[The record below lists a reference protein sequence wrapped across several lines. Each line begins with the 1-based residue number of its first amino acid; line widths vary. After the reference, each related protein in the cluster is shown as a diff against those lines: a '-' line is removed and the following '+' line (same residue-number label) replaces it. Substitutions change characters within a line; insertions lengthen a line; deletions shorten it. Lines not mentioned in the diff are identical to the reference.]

1 MKILITGATGL
12 VGRALGKE
20 LSALGHELTV
30 ISRTAQSAKENL
42 NFKAHIVE
50 GDLSQGPVI
59 LKDSYDGVINLM
71 GESLMGRWTDKK
83 KLSILASRE
92 TATLNLL
99 ESLKSTNL
107 SFFISASAVGIY
119 GERGDERLTESSP
132 PGAESDFLVDVC
144 AKWEAAAKRSL
155 AKRVILARIGMI
167 VHPYEGA
174 LTQMKF
180 PFKAGAGGIIGDG
193 KQIMSWIDY
202 RDLVQAFIHFVQHEK
217 SQGVYNLTSP
227 QAVSNREFSQSL
239 AHALQRPLTLPIP
252 KIMLKT
258 IFGEMSQVMTASQ
271 NVYPE
276 RLLSE
281 GFSFK
286 YVSIRGSLEECL
298 KDQAGNLEVMYAEQ
312 FVPQPIEKLFAF
324 FSDEKNLEEITP
336 KLLNFKVL
344 QMSTEKIE
352 EGSLIDYRLKIR
364 GVPARWRTR
373 IENWNP
379 PHEFVDNQLLGPY
392 KKWHHTHQ
400 FKSVP
405 GGTLMTD
412 RVIYELPVGY
422 LGWLGGRALV
432 QKDVG
437 EIFKYRRQWIAKF
450 FA

>member
-1 MKILITGATGL
+1 MKILMTGATGL

-42 NFKAHIVE
+42 NFQAHIVE
-50 GDLSQGPVI
+50 GDLSQGSVQ
-59 LKDSYDGVINLM
+59 LTGSYDGVIHLM
-71 GESLMGRWTDKK
+71 GESLMGRWTNDKK
-83 KLSILASRE
+83 HSILNSRE
-92 TATLNLL
+92 TATLNLI
-99 ESLKSTNL
+99 ESLKSTQL
-107 SFFISASAVGIY
+107 KFFISASAIGIY
-119 GERGDERLTESSP
+119 GERGEDRLTESSL
-132 PGAESDFLVDVC
+132 PGAETDFLVEVC
-144 AKWEAAAKRSL
+144 AKWEAAAQRAL
-155 AKRVILARIGMI
+155 ASRVILARIGMI

-180 PFKAGAGGIIGDG
+180 PFKAGVGGVIGDG
-193 KQIMSWIDY
+193 QQIMSWIDY
-202 RDLVQAFIHFVQHEK
+202 RDLVQAFIHFVQNEN

-239 AHALQRPLTLPIP
+239 AHSLQRPLTLPIP

-258 IFGEMSQVMTASQ
+258 IFGEMAQVMIASQ

-276 RLLSE
+276 RLLAE
-281 GFSFK
+281 GFKFS
-286 YVSIRGSLEECL
+286 YSSISESLQDCL
-298 KDQAGNLEVMYAEQ
+298 KDQAGSSEVMYAEQ
-312 FVPQPIEKLFAF
+312 FVPHSIDKLFSF
-324 FSDEKNLEEITP
+324 FSSEKNLEEITP

-364 GVPARWRTR
+364 GVPAKWRTR
-373 IENWNP
+373 IESWNP
-379 PHEFVDNQLLGPY
+379 PYQFVDNQLSGPY
-392 KKWHHTHQ
+392 KRWHHTHE

-432 QKDVG
+432 QYDVG
-437 EIFKYRRQWIAKF
+437 EIFKFRRQWIAKF